1 MKRFLSIFLLIFL
14 ITTACKKE
22 DKCYE
27 LYGTW
32 KVYDVP
38 TDILGNPG
46 LLDFDFVTFLSSD
59 QYSVYHADTIIQGG
73 TFSFSRISPPDIFG
87 DVTINYTLKL
97 KESFNIHPN
106 KNLYNETGLF
116 IIFNGKDSLS
126 LAISVAYSG
135 PNNDWFR
142 FVRK

>member
-1 MKRFLSIFLLIFL
+1 MKKFLVIIFVISLSL
-14 ITTACKKE
+14 TACKKQ

-32 KVYDVP
+32 KVYEVP
-38 TDILGNPG
+38 TDILGNPR

-59 QYSVYHADTIIQGG
+59 QYSVSHTDTIIQGG

-87 DVTINYTLKL
+87 DATINYTLRL

-106 KNLYNETGLF
+106 KNLYNDSGLF

-126 LAISVAYSG
+126 LAISISYSG